1 MFRILVRSSLRSL
14 LIFALLAT
22 TQTAISQEDDILS
35 QIYGE
40 GVHAYNRGDYR
51 QAHERLTTT
60 IESGN
65 RDPRAYYFR
74 GLTYLKLARP
84 EQASQDFAK
93 AANLEVQDGNLA
105 DPVSRALTR
114 VQGPDR
120 SELESFRSE
129 ARRKLNRRRVRMDQD
144 RLTPP
149 GQERPSPD
157 PVAEPVE
164 TLPEKSGSEGEA
176 ATKKSDEKQPETS
189 SDEEDLFGDDNEET
203 KEDKPPND
211 PFGEETSEDSKE
223 PQEEK
228 EEKEEPDEDP
238 FG

>member
-1 MFRILVRSSLRSL
+1 MFRILVRSGLRSL

-22 TQTAISQEDDILS
+22 TENAISQEDDILS
-35 QIYGE
+35 RIYGE

-60 IESGN
+60 LESGN

-84 EQASQDFAK
+84 EQASRDFAT

-114 VQGPDR
+114 IQGPDR
-120 SELESFRSE
+120 LELESFRSE

-144 RLTPP
+144 RFTPP

-164 TLPEKSGSEGEA
+164 TLPGKPGSEGEA
-176 ATKKSDEKQPETS
+176 ATKKADQEQLETS
-189 SDEEDLFGDDNEET
+189 SAEDDPFGDNNKET
-203 KEDKPPND
+203 KEDKSPAD
-211 PFGEETSEDSKE
+211 PFGEETTEDSKE
-223 PQEEK
+223 PQEKK
-228 EEKEEPDEDP
+228 EDPDEDP

>member
-1 MFRILVRSSLRSL
+1 MFRILVRSRLRSL

-22 TQTAISQEDDILS
+22 TETAISQEDDILS
-35 QIYGE
+35 RIYGE

-51 QAHERLTTT
+51 RAHERLTTT

-74 GLTYLKLARP
+74 GLTYQKLARP
-84 EQASQDFAK
+84 EQASRDFAE
-93 AANLEVQDGNLA
+93 AANLEVRDGNLA

-120 SELESFRSE
+120 LEIESFRSE

-144 RLTPP
+144 RFTPP
-149 GQERPSPD
+149 GQERRNPD

-164 TLPEKSGSEGEA
+164 TLPEKSGGEGEA
-176 ATKKSDEKQPETS
+176 ATKKFDQAQPETS
-189 SDEEDLFGDDNEET
+189 SDGDDLFGDDNEAT
-203 KEDKPPND
+203 QEDTSTDD
-211 PFGEETSEDSKE
+211 PFAEDTSEDSKE
-223 PQEEK
+223 PQEE
-228 EEKEEPDEDP
+228 EEESDEDP